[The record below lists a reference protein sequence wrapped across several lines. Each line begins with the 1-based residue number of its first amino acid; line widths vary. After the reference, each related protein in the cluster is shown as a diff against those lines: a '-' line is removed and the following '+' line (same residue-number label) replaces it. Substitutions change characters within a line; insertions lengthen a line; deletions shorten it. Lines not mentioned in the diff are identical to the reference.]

1 MAATLKGYISTQSL
15 PVGMEK
21 KMPGLQFLHP
31 SVQCGPSRVE
41 ELSELSGL
49 IVQEEE
55 EEESGEGEGDGDRD
69 TESEYDMVQKE
80 EAADMPLNFPRSAGN
95 CARSYGTINCPAIRR
110 NPRRRKKRRRRR
122 RAGVSSELFSPV
134 AAPPFSL
141 SPQALRDRSGEYA
154 IHDHHR
160 RFFSTSALAQV
171 VWHTVVVVMR
181 HTPTAIAAELVCLGT
196 VSPCLCLFSS
206 PNIVN

>member
-1 MAATLKGYISTQSL
+1 MTAVLKGYTSPQSL

-21 KMPGLQFLHP
+21 KMPGLQFLRP

-55 EEESGEGEGDGDRD
+55 SGEGEGDGDRD
-69 TESEYDMVQKE
+69 TDSEYDMVQRE
-80 EAADMPLNFPRSAGN
+80 EAADMPLNFPRCAGN
-95 CARSYGTINCPAIRR
+95 FARSYGSINGPALRT
-110 NPRRRKKRRRRR
+110 NSRRRKKRRRRR

-154 IHDHHR
+154 IHDSHR
-160 RFFSTSALAQV
+160 RFFSTSALARV
-171 VWHTVVVVMR
+171 
-181 HTPTAIAAELVCLGT
+181 
-196 VSPCLCLFSS
+196 
-206 PNIVN
+206 